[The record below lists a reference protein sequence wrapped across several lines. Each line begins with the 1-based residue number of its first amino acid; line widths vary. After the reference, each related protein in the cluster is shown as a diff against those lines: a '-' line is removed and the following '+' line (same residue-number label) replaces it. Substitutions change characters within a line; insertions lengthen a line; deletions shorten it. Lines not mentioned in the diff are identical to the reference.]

1 MCIQLNLGDLE
12 ISNFVWKPTWMPK
25 TLNQVAALTASLSLM
40 FALACSGATPA
51 QVQSKPAEKTAM
63 EKLEVVSTS
72 NIVADW
78 VRVVG
83 QDRVDVFSLLPPN
96 ADPHTFRPGTQDV
109 TRVADADLVLSIGL
123 SLEAG
128 WLSKLVK
135 NAAQDPNS
143 VVALGQVVDPI
154 EFAEIFGEEEGHGR
168 GTLDPHF
175 WFDPLRVKQ
184 AVNNIATQLSTLD
197 PAGETFY
204 QENAAAY
211 IEQLDELHAWIREEV
226 ATVPPERRLLVT
238 SHDSFQYFAQR
249 YGFEVVGA
257 VMPAT
262 TQAEPTALDLSKL
275 IEIIEQEGVSAV
287 FTEKSHSD
295 RLSRRV
301 AEETGATLIGGLYT
315 GSLSEPG
322 DEAGTYVDMMRYNVQ
337 TIVEALR

>member
-1 MCIQLNLGDLE
+1 L
-12 ISNFVWKPTWMPK
+12 VPK

-78 VRVVG
+78 VRVVS

-109 TRVADADLVLSIGL
+109 TRVVDADLVLSIGL

-135 NAAQDPNS
+135 NASQDPNS
-143 VVALGQVVDPI
+143 VVALGEFVDPI
-154 EFAEIFGEEEGHGR
+154 EFAETFGEEEEDHEEEEEGHGH

-184 AVNNIATQLSTLD
+184 AVNRIATQLSTLD

-211 IEQLDELHAWIREEV
+211 IEQLDELDAWIRDEV

-262 TQAEPTALDLSKL
+262 TQAEPTALELSEL
-275 IEIIEQEGVSAV
+275 IEIIEQEGVPAV

-301 AEETGATLIGGLYT
+301 AEETDATLIGGLYT
-315 GSLSEPG
+315 GSLSEPD
-322 DEAGTYVDMMRYNVQ
+322 DEAGTYVDMMRYNVR

>member
-1 MCIQLNLGDLE
+1 
-12 ISNFVWKPTWMPK
+12 MPK

-40 FALACSGATPA
+40 FALACGGATPA

-143 VVALGQVVDPI
+143 VVALGEVVDPI
-154 EFAEIFGEEEGHGR
+154 EFAEIFGEEEDHEEEEEGHGR

-175 WFDPLRVKQ
+175 
-184 AVNNIATQLSTLD
+184 
-197 PAGETFY
+197 
-204 QENAAAY
+204 
-211 IEQLDELHAWIREEV
+211 
-226 ATVPPERRLLVT
+226 LV
-238 SHDSFQYFAQR
+238 
-249 YGFEVVGA
+249 
-257 VMPAT
+257 
-262 TQAEPTALDLSKL
+262 
-275 IEIIEQEGVSAV
+275 
-287 FTEKSHSD
+287 
-295 RLSRRV
+295 
-301 AEETGATLIGGLYT
+301 
-315 GSLSEPG
+315 
-322 DEAGTYVDMMRYNVQ
+322 
-337 TIVEALR
+337 

>member
-1 MCIQLNLGDLE
+1 
-12 ISNFVWKPTWMPK
+12 MPK

-51 QVQSKPAEKTAM
+51 QVQSKPAETTVM

-109 TRVADADLVLSIGL
+109 TRVVDADLVLSIGL

-135 NAAQDPNS
+135 NASQDPNS
-143 VVALGQVVDPI
+143 VVALGEFVDPI
-154 EFAEIFGEEEGHGR
+154 EFAEIFGEEEDHEEEKEGHGH

-184 AVNNIATQLSTLD
+184 AVNRIATQTLD
-197 PAGETFY
+197 PGSGRRDV
-204 QENAAAY
+204 
-211 IEQLDELHAWIREEV
+211 LPGKR
-226 ATVPPERRLLVT
+226 RRLYRATGRTRCLDPGGSGNGAAGAPAAGYVT
-238 SHDSFQYFAQR
+238 RLLPIFRTTLRFRGCRRGHAGYHPSRTHRD
-249 YGFEVVGA
+249 GVVG
-257 VMPAT
+257 T
-262 TQAEPTALDLSKL
+262 YRDHRTARR
-275 IEIIEQEGVSAV
+275 
-287 FTEKSHSD
+287 TR
-295 RLSRRV
+295 RLHREV
-301 AEETGATLIGGLYT
+301 
-315 GSLSEPG
+315 P
-322 DEAGTYVDMMRYNVQ
+322 
-337 TIVEALR
+337 

>member
-1 MCIQLNLGDLE
+1 
-12 ISNFVWKPTWMPK
+12 MPK

-40 FALACSGATPA
+40 FALACGGATPA

-128 WLSKLVK
+128 WLSKLVE
-135 NAAQDPNS
+135 NASHDPNS
-143 VVALGQVVDPI
+143 VVALGEVVDPI
-154 EFAEIFGEEEGHGR
+154 EFAEIFGEEEDHEEEEEGHGR

-184 AVNNIATQLSTLD
+184 AVNNIATRLSSLD

-211 IEQLDELHAWIREEV
+211 IEQLDELDAWIRAEV

-257 VMPAT
+257 VMPTT
-262 TQAEPTALDLSKL
+262 TQAEPTALELSEL
-275 IEIIEQEGVSAV
+275 IEIIEHEGVPAV

-315 GSLSEPG
+315 GSLSEPDG
-322 DEAGTYVDMMRYNVQ
+322 EAGTYVDMMRYNVQ